1 MIIQKIIGMNDGILE
16 TRNKIILRI
25 EIEKLLIL

>member
-1 MIIQKIIGMNDGILE
+1 MIIQKIIDINDGILE